1 MIAGIFTNVFKAFF
15 EGSAWS
21 SFQHA
26 GFSLVAACGGFS
38 VVAALGHLLL
48 QNMSSRAC
56 RLSSCGTQAL
66 ERRLGSCGARA

>member
-48 QNMSSRAC
+48 QNTSSRAFG
-56 RLSSCGTQAL
+56 LSN
-66 ERRLGSCGARA
+66 